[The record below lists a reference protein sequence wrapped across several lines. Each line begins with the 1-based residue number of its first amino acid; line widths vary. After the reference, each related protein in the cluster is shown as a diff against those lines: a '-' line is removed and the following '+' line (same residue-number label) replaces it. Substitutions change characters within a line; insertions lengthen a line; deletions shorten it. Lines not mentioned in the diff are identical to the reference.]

1 MSEFYRFPAMA
12 RLGEWTSDLQ
22 AEKVCEE
29 AQELAEASAQGST
42 CYEDDFEA
50 MDVIHSVENY
60 LRMKGHSDETLEM
73 LRSLVIEKNRKRG
86 YYDER

>member
-12 RLGEWTSDLQ
+12 RLGELTSDLQ

-29 AQELAEASAQGST
+29 AQELAEASARGSVY
-42 CYEDDFEA
+42 YEDDFEA
-50 MDVIHSVENY
+50 MDVIHSAENY
-60 LRMKGHSDETLEM
+60 LRMKGHSDETLGM
-73 LRSLVIEKNRKRG
+73 LQSLVIEKNRKRG